1 MLRSKYTN
9 MQDATGKLGLSAQLM
24 LLLSGLVLLIT
35 LVLAGVL
42 DTLFTEREKDDI
54 GQQFAELA
62 IQATDKLDR
71 SLFERYREV
80 QLLANQPGLASNAS
94 GLDQKRRLLEEM
106 QKTYAYYAWL
116 GITDIDG
123 KVLVSANRLLEGVDV
138 AHRPWFKNALKGV
151 YLNDVHEAA
160 LLAKLLQP
168 DAAGKEPLRFIDVAF
183 PYRDAQGRIAGVF
196 GTHLS
201 LAWAADIEKSV
212 MQPLARRKHVDTF
225 ILDKNMAVIMGPQ
238 ALLGKRPFQDAAFAA
253 VRPSGYAV
261 QRFGDGKTYLAGY
274 SKSQGHSFSPG
285 LGWTVMVVQDI
296 DAAYAPVAELRYQVL
311 TTGMCIA
318 ALFAVLALWL
328 AGRTS
333 RPLDLLAASA
343 GRIEAGDMDDIAPI
357 PGAYREIGVLR
368 TSLQSLIG
376 KLRAR
381 ESAMAQANR
390 RKDEFLAT
398 LAHELRNPLAPI
410 ASAADLLR
418 MAKADEAQQRR
429 LGEMI
434 GRQTR
439 HMTGL
444 VDDLLDVSRVT
455 RGEIALDLRA
465 VRLQDVIAEALEQ
478 GAPLAA
484 AKGQRIDSQAST
496 DAAVV
501 TGDRK
506 RLVQVLANLLNNA
519 SKYTPAGGRI
529 VVGLSAPA
537 DRILLSVQDNGI
549 GMSADLMEH
558 AFELFTQET
567 RKTDRSMGGLGVG
580 LALSKRLVELH
591 GGTLTVHSEGKD
603 LGSTFVVSL
612 PALVEAELS
621 A

>member
-9 MQDATGKLGLSAQLM
+9 MQAAAGKLGLSAQLM

-42 DTLFTEREKDDI
+42 DKLFTEREEDDI

-80 QLLANQPGLASNAS
+80 QLLANQAGLASTAS
-94 GLDQKRRLLEEM
+94 TVDDKRRLLEEM

-116 GITDIDG
+116 GITDNEG
-123 KVLVSANRLLEGVDV
+123 KVLVSANRLLEGVNV
-138 AHRPWFKNALKGV
+138 AHRPWYQKALKGV
-151 YLNDVHEAA
+151 HLNDVHEAA

-168 DAAGKEPLRFIDVAF
+168 KDSQEPMRFIDVAF

-212 MQPLARRKHVDTF
+212 MLPLLKRKQVET
-225 ILDKNMAVIMGPQ
+225 LV
-238 ALLGKRPFQDAAFAA
+238 LGKDMSVILGPTALVGKRLPQDAAFAA
-253 VRPSGYAV
+253 TGSSGYGIR
-261 QRFGDGKTYLAGY
+261 RFGDGKTYLAGY
-274 SKSQGHSFSPG
+274 SRSQGHSFSPG
-285 LGWTVMVVQDI
+285 LGWTVMVIQDI
-296 DAAYAPVAELRYQVL
+296 DAAYAPVAALRYQVL
-311 TTGMCIA
+311 VTGMCIA

-343 GRIEAGDMDDIAPI
+343 GRIEAGDMGDIAPI

-418 MAKADEAQQRR
+418 MARADEAQQRR

-455 RGEIALDLRA
+455 RGEIALDLHA
-465 VRLQDVIAEALEQ
+465 VPLREVIAEAVEQ
-478 GAPLAA
+478 VAPLAA
-484 AKGQRIDSQAST
+484 AKGQRVDTQAI
-496 DAAVV
+496 AGPAMVM
-501 TGDRK
+501 GDRK

-519 SKYTPAGGRI
+519 TKYTPAGGRI
-529 VVGLSAPA
+529 VVGLSAPT

-567 RKTDRSMGGLGVG
+567 RKTDRSLGGLGVG

-591 GGTLTVHSEGKD
+591 GGELSVRSEGKD
-603 LGSTFVVSL
+603 LGTTFVVSL
-612 PALVEAELS
+612 PALVESEL
-621 A
+621 AA

>member
-1 MLRSKYTN
+1 MLRSKYAAI
-9 MQDATGKLGLSAQLM
+9 QAAAGRLGLSAQLM

-35 LVLAGVL
+35 VVLASVL
-42 DTLFTEREKDDI
+42 DTLFTEREQDDI

-80 QLLANQPGLASNAS
+80 QLLANQPGLASTAS
-94 GLDQKRRLLEEM
+94 DLDEKRRLLEAM

-116 GITDIDG
+116 GITDNEG
-123 KVLVSANRLLEGVDV
+123 KVLVAANRLLEGADV
-138 AHRPWFKNALKGV
+138 AQRPWFRNALKGV
-151 YLNDVHEAA
+151 HLNDVHEAVM
-160 LLAKLLQP
+160 LAKLLQP

-212 MQPLARRKHVDTF
+212 MLPLARRKHVDTF
-225 ILDKNMAVIMGPQ
+225 ILGKDMRVIMGPQ
-238 ALLGKRPFQDAAFAA
+238 ALVGKRPLQDAASAFAH
-253 VRPSGYAV
+253 PSGYTV

-285 LGWTVMVVQDI
+285 LGWTVMVIQDI
-296 DAAYAPVAELRYQVL
+296 DAAYAPVAELRYQIL
-311 TTGMCIA
+311 MTGMGIA

-381 ESAMAQANR
+381 ESAMAQASR

-418 MAKADEAQQRR
+418 MARADEAQQRR

-434 GRQTR
+434 ARQTR

-465 VRLQDVIAEALEQ
+465 VRLQDVIAEAVEQ
-478 GAPLAA
+478 VAPLAA
-484 AKGQRIDSQAST
+484 GKNQYIDTQTLAKP
-496 DAAVV
+496 VMV
-501 TGDRK
+501 MGDRK

-529 VVGLSAPA
+529 EVKLSAEE
-537 DRILLSVQDNGI
+537 DRILLAVEDNGI

-580 LALSKRLVELH
+580 LALSKRLAELH
-591 GGTLTVHSEGKD
+591 GGALTVRSEGKD
-603 LGSTFVVSL
+603 QGSTFIVSL
-612 PALVEAELS
+612 PALAEAALD
-621 A
+621 

>member
-1 MLRSKYTN
+1 MLRNKYIDI
-9 MQDATGKLGLSAQLM
+9 QAATGRLGLSAQLM

-42 DTLFTEREKDDI
+42 DRLFTQREEADI

-71 SLFERYREV
+71 SLFERVREV
-80 QLLANQPGLASNAS
+80 QLLANQAGLAGTAS
-94 GLDQKRRLLEEM
+94 TLDDKRRLLEAM
-106 QKTYAYYAWL
+106 QTTYAYYAWL
-116 GITDIDG
+116 GITDSEG
-123 KVLVSANRLLEGVDV
+123 KVLVSANRLLEGVNV

-151 YLNDVHEAA
+151 HLTDVHEAA
-160 LLAKLLQP
+160 LLARLLQP
-168 DAAGKEPLRFIDVAF
+168 KDAKEPMRFIDVAF

-212 MQPLARRKHVDTF
+212 MLPLLKRKQVQTL
-225 ILDKNMAVIMGPQ
+225 ILGKDMAVIMGPK
-238 ALLGKRPFQDAAFAA
+238 ALIGTRPLQNPAFPASGA
-253 VRPSGYAV
+253 SGYAV
-261 QRFGDGKTYLAGY
+261 ERFGDGKTYLAGY

-285 LGWTVMVVQDI
+285 LGWTVMVIQDLG
-296 DAAYAPVAELRYQVL
+296 AAYAPVAELRYQVL
-311 TTGMCIA
+311 MSGMCIA

-368 TSLQSLIG
+368 TSLQSLLK
-376 KLRAR
+376 KLKAR
-381 ESAMAQANR
+381 ESAMVQADR

-410 ASAADLLR
+410 SSAADLLR
-418 MAKADEAQQRR
+418 MARADEAQQRR

-455 RGEIALDLRA
+455 RGEIALDLRPVDLREA
-465 VRLQDVIAEALEQ
+465 IAEAVEQ
-478 GAPLAA
+478 VAPLAA
-484 AKGQRIDSQAST
+484 AKSQGIETQAGVSP
-496 DAAVV
+496 AMVM
-501 TGDRK
+501 GDRK

-519 SKYTPAGGRI
+519 TKYTPAGGRI
-529 VVGLSAPA
+529 AVELSMPVERVVLAV
-537 DRILLSVQDNGI
+537 RDNGI

-567 RKTDRSMGGLGVG
+567 RKTDRSLGGLGVG

-591 GGTLTVHSEGKD
+591 GGVLTVSSEGRD
-603 LGSTFVVSL
+603 QGSTFVVSM
-612 PALVEAELS
+612 PVLVEAELS

>member
-1 MLRSKYTN
+1 MLRSKYAAI
-9 MQDATGKLGLSAQLM
+9 QAAAGRLGLSAQLM

-35 LVLAGVL
+35 VVLASVL
-42 DTLFTEREKDDI
+42 DTLFTEREQDDI

-80 QLLANQPGLASNAS
+80 QLLANQPGLASTAS
-94 GLDQKRRLLEEM
+94 DLDEKRRLLEAM

-116 GITDIDG
+116 GITDNEG
-123 KVLVSANRLLEGVDV
+123 KVLVAANRLLEGADV
-138 AHRPWFKNALKGV
+138 AQRPWFRNALKGV
-151 YLNDVHEAA
+151 HLNDVHEAVM
-160 LLAKLLQP
+160 LAKLLQP

-212 MQPLARRKHVDTF
+212 MLPLARRKHVDTF
-225 ILDKNMAVIMGPQ
+225 ILGKDMRVIMGPQ
-238 ALLGKRPFQDAAFAA
+238 ALVGKRPLQDAASAFAH
-253 VRPSGYAV
+253 PNGYTV
-261 QRFGDGKTYLAGY
+261 QRFSDGKTYLAGY
-274 SKSQGHSFSPG
+274 SKNQGHSFSPG

-296 DAAYAPVAELRYQVL
+296 DAAYAPVAELRYQIL
-311 TTGMCIA
+311 MTGMGIA

-381 ESAMAQANR
+381 ESAMAQASR

-418 MAKADEAQQRR
+418 MARADEAQQRR

-434 GRQTR
+434 ARQTR

-455 RGEIALDLRA
+455 RGEIALDLRP
-465 VRLQDVIAEALEQ
+465 VHLQDVIAEAVEQ
-478 GAPLAA
+478 VAPLAA
-484 AKGQRIDSQAST
+484 GKNQYIDTQTLAKP
-496 DAAVV
+496 VMV
-501 TGDRK
+501 MGDRK

-529 VVGLSAPA
+529 EVKLSAEE
-537 DRILLSVQDNGI
+537 DRILLAVEDNGI

-591 GGTLTVHSEGKD
+591 GGALTVRSEGKD
-603 LGSTFVVSL
+603 QGSTFIVSL
-612 PALVEAELS
+612 PALAEAALD
-621 A
+621 

>member
-1 MLRSKYTN
+1 MSVILGPK
-9 MQDATGKLGLSAQLM
+9 ALVGK
-24 LLLSGLVLLIT
+24 
-35 LVLAGVL
+35 
-42 DTLFTEREKDDI
+42 R
-54 GQQFAELA
+54 
-62 IQATDKLDR
+62 
-71 SLFERYREV
+71 
-80 QLLANQPGLASNAS
+80 
-94 GLDQKRRLLEEM
+94 
-106 QKTYAYYAWL
+106 
-116 GITDIDG
+116 
-123 KVLVSANRLLEGVDV
+123 
-138 AHRPWFKNALKGV
+138 
-151 YLNDVHEAA
+151 
-160 LLAKLLQP
+160 
-168 DAAGKEPLRFIDVAF
+168 
-183 PYRDAQGRIAGVF
+183 
-196 GTHLS
+196 LS
-201 LAWAADIEKSV
+201 L
-212 MQPLARRKHVDTF
+212 QGLGGLFGAR
-225 ILDKNMAVIMGPQ
+225 A
-238 ALLGKRPFQDAAFAA
+238 
-253 VRPSGYAV
+253 SGYAV
-261 QRFGDGKTYLAGY
+261 QRFGDGKTYLVGY

-285 LGWTVMVVQDI
+285 LGWTVMVTQDI
-296 DAAYAPVAELRYQVL
+296 DAAYAPVAALRYQVL
-311 TTGMCIA
+311 MTGMCIA

-333 RPLDLLAASA
+333 RPLGLLAASA

-418 MAKADEAQQRR
+418 MTRADEAQQRR

-455 RGEIALDLRA
+455 RGEISLDLHA
-465 VRLQDVIAEALEQ
+465 VRLQDAIAEAVEQ
-478 GAPLAA
+478 VAPLAA
-484 AKGQRIDSQAST
+484 AKSQGLDTPSVASP
-496 DAAVV
+496 AMVM
-501 TGDRK
+501 GDRK

-519 SKYTPAGGRI
+519 TKYTPAGGRI
-529 VVGLSAPA
+529 VLGLSAQD

-549 GMSADLMEH
+549 GMSTDLMEH

-591 GGTLTVHSEGKD
+591 GGELTVSSEGKGR
-603 LGSTFVVSL
+603 GSTFVISL
-612 PALVEAELS
+612 PVLVEADL
-621 A
+621 AA